1 MHTSMLLDSKTSDLL
16 PTRIIGFR

>member
-1 MHTSMLLDSKTSDLL
+1 MLLDSKTSDLF